1 MKLCSFGPK
10 FLFVGLLMLLSS
22 SLAFGAGAVVDCS
35 GATPGAFTTI
45 TAALASL
52 PAAGPNSITVTGNCT
67 ENLNII
73 SRTQLTISA
82 VPGSANVTAANP
94 NARVLSIVSSQQVFV
109 DGINF
114 SGGRGVVVINST
126 DAQLGDGTF
135 TGSSLQGINIVNST
149 FDIFNAT
156 VQNALRSGIAQ
167 SGGTLGIDGGV
178 TVTHN
183 GRAGVS
189 MITGHLVLSGGDG
202 TPGTENVI
210 SNNGSVGVS
219 IANSAEAD
227 IAGDNRILANG
238 TTGLQVI
245 HTSTA
250 IVSDTTINGNL
261 GVGVH
266 IGETSHGEF
275 SSMTITGN
283 GATAGGGGGGIE
295 SGSGAAGGMEVVENS
310 DMFID
315 GAVNVSNNL
324 ANGIFVSESS
334 VLSSLGG
341 NTINNNTGDGFL
353 VEGLAIVHFFA
364 ADTATGNTVAPLEC
378 DTSSLLL
385 GDPTGLG
392 KTKCKITL
400 K

>member
-1 MKLCSFGPK
+1 MTLRFFGTKLLCAS
-10 FLFVGLLMLLSS
+10 LLVLLHSS
-22 SLAFGAGAVVDCS
+22 QTFAAGATVDCS

-52 PAAGPNSITVTGNCT
+52 PLAGPNSINVSGNCT
-67 ENLNII
+67 ENVNII
-73 SRTQLTISA
+73 GRTQLTIA
-82 VPGSANVTAANP
+82 AAPGTANVTAGNP
-94 NARVLSIVSSQQVFV
+94 NARVLLIINSQQIFV

-114 SGGRGVVVINST
+114 SGGRGILVNNSA
-126 DAQLGDGTF
+126 DVQLADGTF
-135 TGSSLQGINIVNST
+135 QNSSLQGISIVNST

-156 VQNALRSGIAQ
+156 VQNAVRSGISQ
-167 SGGTLGIDGGV
+167 SGGALGVDGGV
-178 TVTHN
+178 TITHN
-183 GRAGVS
+183 GRAGIS
-189 MITGHLVLSGGDG
+189 MITGHLLLSGGDG

-227 IAGDNRILANG
+227 IGGDNRILANG

-250 IVSDTTINGNL
+250 IVSDTTISGNQ

-275 SSMTITGN
+275 GNMTVTGN
-283 GATAGGGGGGIE
+283 GAAAAGGGGIE

-315 GAVNVSNNL
+315 GAVNVSDNL
-324 ANGIFVSESS
+324 ATGIFVSESS

-341 NTINNNTGDGFL
+341 NTVNNNSGDGFL
-353 VEGLAIVHFFA
+353 VQGLALVHFFG
-364 ADTATGNTVAPLEC
+364 ADTATGNTKAPLEC
-378 DTSSLLL
+378 DTTSLLV
-385 GDPTGLG
+385 GDSAGLG
-392 KTKCKITL
+392 GTKCKIKL
-400 K
+400 

>member
-1 MKLCSFGPK
+1 MMRLRLATKLLCV
-10 FLFVGLLMLLSS
+10 FLPVLLHS
-22 SLAFGAGAVVDCS
+22 SLTFAAGATVDCS

-52 PAAGPNSITVTGNCT
+52 PLAGPNSINVSGNCT
-67 ENLNII
+67 ENVNIVG
-73 SRTQLTISA
+73 RTQLTIA
-82 VPGSANVTAANP
+82 AAPGTANVTAASP
-94 NARVLSIVSSQQVFV
+94 NARVLVIVGSQQIFV

-114 SGGRGVVVINST
+114 SGGRGVLVNNST
-126 DAQLGDGTF
+126 DVQLGDGTF
-135 TGSSLQGINIVNST
+135 ENSSLQGINVINST

-156 VQNALRSGIAQ
+156 VQNAVRSGISQ
-167 SGGTLGIDGGV
+167 SGGALGVDGGV
-178 TVTHN
+178 TISHN
-183 GRAGVS
+183 GRAGIS
-189 MITGHLVLSGGDG
+189 MTTGHLILSGGDG

-210 SNNGSVGVS
+210 SNNGSVGVG

-227 IAGDNRILANG
+227 IGGDNRILANG

-250 IVSDTTINGNL
+250 IVSDSTISGNQ

-266 IGETSHGEF
+266 LGETSHGEF
-275 SSMTITGN
+275 GNMTITGN
-283 GATAGGGGGGIE
+283 GATAAGGGGGIE

-324 ANGIFVSESS
+324 ATGIFVSESS

-341 NTINNNTGDGFL
+341 NTVNNNAGDGFL
-353 VEGLAIVHFFA
+353 AEGLALVHFFG
-364 ADTATGNTVAPLEC
+364 ADTATGNTKAPLEC
-378 DTSSLLL
+378 DTTSLLL
-385 GDPTGLG
+385 GDSAGLG
-392 KTKCKITL
+392 GTKCKIKL
-400 K
+400 N

>member
-1 MKLCSFGPK
+1 MNGCSRYKLLFGC
-10 FLFVGLLMLLSS
+10 LLLLLSN
-22 SLAFGAGAVVDCS
+22 LAFAGSATVDCS

-52 PAAGPNSITVTGNCT
+52 PTAGPNSISVTGNCT
-67 ENLNII
+67 ENVNII
-73 SRTQLTISA
+73 SRTQLNIFSA
-82 VPGSANVTAANP
+82 PGTASVTAANP
-94 NARVLSIVSSQQVFV
+94 NARILLILGSQQVFI

-114 SGGRGVVVINST
+114 NGGRGVLVNNST
-126 DAQLGDGTF
+126 DVQLGDGTF
-135 TGSSLQGINIVNST
+135 QNSSLQGISTFNST

-156 VQNALRSGIAQ
+156 VQNALRSGIA
-167 SGGTLGIDGGV
+167 STGGTVGIDGGV
-178 TVTHN
+178 TISHN

-189 MITGHLVLSGGDG
+189 MITGHLIISGGDG

-219 IANSAEAD
+219 VANSSEVD
-227 IAGDNRILANG
+227 IAGDNRILSNG

-250 IVSDTTINGNL
+250 IVSDSTINGNQ

-275 SSMTITGN
+275 SAMSITSN
-283 GATAGGGGGGIE
+283 GAAAGGGGGGIE
-295 SGSGAAGGMEVVENS
+295 SGSGAAGGIEVVENS

-315 GAVNVSNNL
+315 GSVDVSNNL
-324 ANGIFVSESS
+324 ASGIFVSESS

-341 NTINNNTGDGFL
+341 NTVNNNDGDGYL
-353 VEGLAIVHFFA
+353 VEALAVVHFFG
-364 ADTATGNTVAPLEC
+364 ADTATGNTKAPLEC
-378 DTSSLLL
+378 DTTSLLL
-385 GDPTGLG
+385 GDKAGLG
-392 KTKCKITL
+392 GTKCKITL